1 VRLVRGL
8 GGALLWLLSALL
20 GLVGVIACVT
30 IILLPLG
37 IPLLGY
43 ARRTFALSLKLMLP
57 RAVTHPVQTTEK
69 SLRRRGRKARDSVV
83 AGTPNTRQLRKSA
96 KKATQRAQKR
106 LPFSS

>member
-1 VRLVRGL
+1 MRLVRGL
-8 GGALLWLLSALL
+8 GGVVLWLVSALL

-43 ARRTFALSLKLMLP
+43 ARRTFGLSLKLMLP

-69 SLRRRGRKARDSVV
+69 SLRRRGRKARDTVV
-83 AGTPNTRQLRKSA
+83 ARTPDTGQLRKSA
-96 KKATQRAQKR
+96 AKKATKARKR
-106 LPFSS
+106 LPFS